1 MRYCAILF
9 ILIYHILLP
18 GGANG
23 EIYKWVDEGGTPH
36 FSDTPPPCSEVTY
49 ETLRQVTPSSQKV
62 SAGHPKEVH
71 LPSSDSRLYS
81 GKPLYFWRDQLAML
95 NSKIAMKQGDIRL
108 LKSAIDET
116 DMYQPQKK
124 NGMIIYPRKLRV
136 DGRDGYV
143 PASEKER
150 HDHLSEETQG
160 RWKAFEYERPIH
172 RGTGSAVRTTQG
184 IRGGTPGI
192 EEKGGAGRGSPMGLG
207 GLIPCWDFKERGSR
221 HDRPM

>member
-136 DGRDGYV
+136 DGRLLNTKD
-143 PASEKER
+143 
-150 HDHLSEETQG
+150 Q
-160 RWKAFEYERPIH
+160 F
-172 RGTGSAVRTTQG
+172 
-184 IRGGTPGI
+184 I
-192 EEKGGAGRGSPMGLG
+192 EERARQSERLRELEEELRELRKKAKLAGVPR
-207 GLIPCWDFKERGSR
+207 WVWED
-221 HDRPM
+221 